1 MKKLAVLCLTGFI
14 VAAAAFSAA
23 AYPSMNIRL
32 SHNQPVGSPE
42 DVGAQKFKAV
52 VEEKSGGKITVEVFP
67 QMQLGSMR
75 EQAEMVQ
82 MGTLEMS
89 VQHTAVLT
97 PFVEQLQ
104 VIDFPF
110 LWADKDELYRIMD
123 GATGEKFYA
132 FCAKKGFKTLGLWA
146 SGFKQSTT
154 KGRQIKGP
162 DDFKGMKIRVMPSP
176 LLVTQ
181 YKSWGANPVPIEFAE
196 LYNALQQGIVDGQE
210 NPLQTIAMQKYYEV
224 QDYLTISNHGFL
236 AYLFI
241 VNNRWFNKLPDDVK
255 ALVVEAEKE
264 ARQAERQAQSEGEAK
279 FLAQIKAS
287 KITVS
292 ELSPE
297 MRAEFAARCRTLHSE
312 LASTD
317 DMKGLLKAVY
327 ADSSK

>member
-1 MKKLAVLCLTGFI
+1 M
-14 VAAAAFSAA
+14 
-23 AYPSMNIRL
+23 
-32 SHNQPVGSPE
+32 
-42 DVGAQKFKAV
+42 
-52 VEEKSGGKITVEVFP
+52 
-67 QMQLGSMR
+67 
-75 EQAEMVQ
+75 
-82 MGTLEMS
+82 
-89 VQHTAVLT
+89 
-97 PFVEQLQ
+97 
-104 VIDFPF
+104 
-110 LWADKDELYRIMD
+110 
-123 GATGEKFYA
+123 
-132 FCAKKGFKTLGLWA
+132 
-146 SGFKQSTT
+146 
-154 KGRQIKGP
+154 
-162 DDFKGMKIRVMPSP
+162 
-176 LLVTQ
+176 
-181 YKSWGANPVPIEFAE
+181 
-196 LYNALQQGIVDGQE
+196 DGQE
-210 NPLQTIAMQKYYEV
+210 TPLQTIAMQKYYEV